1 MNRPVISEGPT
12 DRLVIQP
19 NTGSSSLKERLNQAE
34 RRNKLKSVLLV
45 VPLLAFIAV
54 FFLMPIGD
62 MLVRIVQNGT
72 LAHYM
77 PQSAVELKRWDRA
90 AVPEEKTFSI
100 VGKEILDLLKAQDLD
115 RVGTDLNRVQS
126 GMKLLLNKTARGL
139 EKQSAAGISEFKPA
153 MISIDKR
160 WGETSTWSQLKVMA
174 PSVSAVHYLAALDMQ
189 YDDNGEVVSQPEN
202 RQIYVDNLIKTLL
215 VSAAITLIC
224 FILGYPLAY
233 FLASLPDRVSNLLMI
248 LVLLPFWTS
257 LLVRTSAWI
266 VILQSNGVFNDVL
279 QGLGLISQPLDL
291 MYNLYGTVIA
301 MTHILLPFMV
311 LPLYSVMKG
320 LDQTYIRAAH
330 SMGASSL
337 RTFCKIY
344 FPLSLPGVSAG
355 GILVF
360 ILAVGY
366 YITPALVGGRTGQM
380 ISNFIAYH
388 MQTSLNWGL
397 ASALASLLLVVVLLM
412 YWVYDRFVGITNMKL
427 G

>member
-1 MNRPVISEGPT
+1 MNRPVFSEGPA
-12 DRLVIQP
+12 DRVFVQP
-19 NTGSSSLKERLNQAE
+19 ETGPSLKECLNQAE

-45 VPLLAFIAV
+45 LPLLAFIAV

-62 MLVRIVQNGT
+62 MLVRSVQNGT
-72 LAHYM
+72 LAQYM
-77 PQSAVELKRWDRA
+77 PESAEELNRWDRA
-90 AVPEEKTFSI
+90 AVPEERVFSV
-100 VGKEILDLLKAQDLD
+100 VGKEILGLLKSQDLD

-139 EKQSAAGISEFKPA
+139 EKQGPGIVEFRPV

-160 WGETSTWSQLKVMA
+160 WGEPETWSQLKVMA
-174 PSVSAVHYLAALDMQ
+174 PAISGVHYLAALDLQ
-189 YDDNGEVVSQPEN
+189 YDGNGNIVQQPES
-202 RQIYVDNLIKTLL
+202 RRIYLDNLIKTLM
-215 VSAAITLIC
+215 VSVAITFIC
-224 FILGYPLAY
+224 FLLGYPLAY
-233 FLASLPDRVSNLLMI
+233 FLASLPDRISNLLLI

-279 QGLGLISQPLDL
+279 HGLGIINQPLDL
-291 MYNLYGTVIA
+291 MYNLYGTIIA

-320 LDQTYIRAAH
+320 IDQTYIRAAH

-337 RTFCKIY
+337 RTFVRIY